1 MYVSPGENLNT
12 FDMKREAELRGYDR
26 SRQRRLK
33 SSHGGLK
40 PLQIPS
46 LADAINDTASTSF
59 KIESSVSHD
68 INGVSRV
75 SYYTSAST

>member
-12 FDMKREAELRGYDR
+12 FDIKREAELRGYDR

-40 PLQIPS
+40 PLYIPLS
-46 LADAINDTASTSF
+46 LADAINDTASF

-68 INGVSRV
+68 INGVSRI
-75 SYYTSAST
+75 S

>member
-40 PLQIPS
+40 PLQILS
-46 LADAINDTASTSF
+46 LADAINDTASF

-68 INGVSRV
+68 INRVSRI